1 MKIKDLIGMDAPPLL
16 DYGSQL
22 CLPYLLKQGCWST
35 CNHANTH
42 NYALTAAE
50 KTRVINY
57 LQSQMQKLHPA
68 NKWAAQGQHLWLKV
82 RQGTTGLGIQFT
94 RAFPVA

>member
-1 MKIKDLIGMDAPPLL
+1 MALTNAGKTTGSTLQPKGLIGMDAPPLL

-50 KTRVINY
+50 KTRDITY

-68 NKWAAQGQHLWLKV
+68 ATSGQP
-82 RQGTTGLGIQFT
+82 
-94 RAFPVA
+94 RANTSG

>member
-50 KTRVINY
+50 KTRDITY

-68 NKWAAQGQHLWLKV
+68 ATSGQP
-82 RQGTTGLGIQFT
+82 
-94 RAFPVA
+94 RANTSG